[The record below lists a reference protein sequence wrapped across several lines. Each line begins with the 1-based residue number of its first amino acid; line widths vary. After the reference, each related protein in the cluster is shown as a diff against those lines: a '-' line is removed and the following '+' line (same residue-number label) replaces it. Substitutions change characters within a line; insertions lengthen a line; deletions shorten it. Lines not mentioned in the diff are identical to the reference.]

1 MRLTFRVK
9 MLAMGLAIVVGLLVL
24 AFSTMRSNT
33 LMQRAIGETSASTV
47 KYEIVEKV
55 RTDSLQLMLAAQGL
69 LAAKDDQQLQDK
81 EIKELA
87 ALTKALNGSFK
98 QLIRGIAEGNAG
110 LSDSVRLLSQVISE
124 ELPEHLE
131 TSDQLIRLWGERF
144 TTMSSA
150 MVEMSDNVEMS
161 MEVLRGAFA
170 GRMATAESARG
181 MMSIYRADIN
191 MQNLMIAEQRLVLAA
206 GNALNHALINRHSD
220 KLAEEQAYKLDENK
234 MLMEDYLRQLVMS
247 ADSKEEK
254 RLVKNVEKELQALI
268 QRVTV
273 ELPDVISAGAGNWGA
288 LTSAQS
294 AFEKRLALATRQVQS
309 QLDVIQD
316 AIRSQLN
323 ESSTE
328 LDDTLVSSART
339 TYGVFAVVCIL
350 VVAGFLS
357 VSRHLLETISGLVG
371 YADAVAAGDLDTEL
385 HVSGDNE
392 LTHLAESLRIMVA
405 KLKEII
411 TVSTLKT
418 REAEEGFEQARMATE
433 DARAACLRAESAKGE
448 GLAEAASRLEKVVD
462 LLGGSARELGQQV
475 RHVSD
480 GAVSQSKRVSETASA
495 MEEMAA
501 SVREVANNAGS
512 ASEYADAARSMA
524 GKGAQVVGNVSE
536 AIVEMNRRSKGMQ
549 DSLQSLGRQAENI
562 GQVLSIICDIAD
574 QTNLLALNAAIEAAR
589 AGDAGRG
596 FAVVADE
603 VRKLAE
609 KTISATGEVA
619 QTVNS
624 IQSSTKKAVS
634 EMAGASS
641 VVDRTF
647 VLAQEAGAALQE
659 IVDKTEATSGLVMD
673 IATAA
678 EQQSESSEQINT
690 SVMEIDQI
698 ASGAVDDMQLADG
711 AVSTLEDLARQIYSL
726 IEELRT

>member
-1 MRLTFRVK
+1 
-9 MLAMGLAIVVGLLVL
+9 
-24 AFSTMRSNT
+24 
-33 LMQRAIGETSASTV
+33 
-47 KYEIVEKV
+47 
-55 RTDSLQLMLAAQGL
+55 
-69 LAAKDDQQLQDK
+69 
-81 EIKELA
+81 
-87 ALTKALNGSFK
+87 
-98 QLIRGIAEGNAG
+98 
-110 LSDSVRLLSQVISE
+110 
-124 ELPEHLE
+124 
-131 TSDQLIRLWGERF
+131 
-144 TTMSSA
+144 
-150 MVEMSDNVEMS
+150 
-161 MEVLRGAFA
+161 
-170 GRMATAESARG
+170 
-181 MMSIYRADIN
+181 
-191 MQNLMIAEQRLVLAA
+191 
-206 GNALNHALINRHSD
+206 
-220 KLAEEQAYKLDENK
+220 
-234 MLMEDYLRQLVMS
+234 
-247 ADSKEEK
+247 
-254 RLVKNVEKELQALI
+254 
-268 QRVTV
+268 
-273 ELPDVISAGAGNWGA
+273 
-288 LTSAQS
+288 
-294 AFEKRLALATRQVQS
+294 
-309 QLDVIQD
+309 
-316 AIRSQLN
+316 
-323 ESSTE
+323 
-328 LDDTLVSSART
+328 
-339 TYGVFAVVCIL
+339 
-350 VVAGFLS
+350 
-357 VSRHLLETISGLVG
+357 
-371 YADAVAAGDLDTEL
+371 
-385 HVSGDNE
+385 
-392 LTHLAESLRIMVA
+392 MVA

>member
-170 GRMATAESARG
+170 ARMATAATDRD
-181 MMSIYRADIN
+181 MMRISRAEIK
-191 MQNLMIAEQRLVLAA
+191 MQNLMIAEQRFVLAA